1 MEAKT
6 RRQRGRIVR
15 TAERAG
21 SVSWW
26 GRSSCWPA
34 WTTPASWPP
43 PPPCCCLERAQK
55 HTNKQTRYRKNFK
68 NNTLLFCFCFFW
80 FFLQWIEPDIKITAR
95 RVHQHMH
102 MKSDEA
108 DKRRSCC
115 PRRVSVSTRYSCV
128 GVNTLLAYV
137 PCVNIHLLHTMP
149 SQRQYGFNR
158 GGINSA
164 ITVER
169 LYGAKPLTVG
179 QYISHQ
185 SLSRPSKKKKKS
197 LGLST
202 A

>member
-6 RRQRGRIVR
+6 RRQRGRTVR

-55 HTNKQTRYRKNFK
+55 HTNKPADTHVTGNVSRTTRCSFA
-68 NNTLLFCFCFFW
+68 FVFFT
-80 FFLQWIEPDIKITAR
+80 QWIEPDIKITAH

-102 MKSDEA
+102 MKNDEA

-164 ITVER
+164 ITVKR
-169 LYGAKPLTVG
+169 LYRVKPLTVG

-185 SLSRPSKKKKKS
+185 SLSRPSKKKVS
-197 LGLST
+197 GTLYCLV
-202 A
+202 

>member
-1 MEAKT
+1 M
-6 RRQRGRIVR
+6 
-15 TAERAG
+15 
-21 SVSWW
+21 
-26 GRSSCWPA
+26 
-34 WTTPASWPP
+34 
-43 PPPCCCLERAQK
+43 
-55 HTNKQTRYRKNFK
+55 
-68 NNTLLFCFCFFW
+68 
-80 FFLQWIEPDIKITAR
+80 LQ
-95 RVHQHMH
+95 QHMH

-185 SLSRPSKKKKKS
+185 SLSRPSKKKKS
-197 LGLST
+197 LWDSLLLSVIPAQHT
-202 A
+202 QRASEAQMHG